1 MLALRIQKKPLQTF
15 CPGGV
20 RFGLDTE
27 RSGVSILKL
36 GLKPPPQQL
45 IKGPSEHTMSTP
57 PSSGVSF
64 HPDDLIDEPLTVED
78 IELFLFESR
87 YNAQLWNSAAA
98 ENIDDT
104 PPPPPPRDVSAV
116 PVSSFRTRFETLPD
130 ATFTVAQWLG
140 FIRNGQAADHVAK
153 IRASRG
159 SPEYGQLKKKLRTV
173 AWAGTFGEGRK
184 ATDPVNPS
192 GLVFLELDHHDGAPP
207 PSWLWAEKMRLA
219 SHPSTVTVYVSTGGA
234 GLHVVSAVDPVPTS
248 PTEYS
253 EAWAWLTRE
262 LAIEA
267 SGDPQVKN
275 RNRLA
280 GISHDEAAYVN
291 LNPTPTRWE
300 PTLGSTGKESER
312 THTPETLLE
321 AFRLIAEHFGVEWSG
336 SSDDDCRAGLRMP
349 CTFHGSNNPTSLS
362 IRLEEREI
370 AGRRG
375 ATKMVAFVAAT
386 CFSRGC
392 YGPSV
397 LRYIAKKVGFAWP
410 LPIAGG
416 EAVVEEF
423 LGANAHRLVVVDRAK
438 LYVRREAGLW
448 VDGTRP
454 SPTGTAA
461 IQGMLKEMGCDGAW
475 NLRQID
481 DLRSSLFHVME
492 RPGHYGVAAVRSDD
506 FDRTPLFPLRG
517 GGSIDAR
524 TLKIL
529 DNDET
534 AGAYMLDQS
543 SPGIDYRPE
552 LLNAGPDHPG
562 MRLALHFEPDP
573 SNPRFQLL
581 RRFGYLLLGPIK
593 SVDCA
598 ILPVSDSG
606 KSTLARWVSFGF
618 PGYVSLLDS
627 VVALSVQGTRFTVVQ
642 HRLATYKLVFLDEC
656 DKIEKSPSAGAF
668 NALTADT
675 LTIEQKGRD
684 AIEAP
689 RRGNAVMIGAGPPNL
704 VVSQLGFGICLRK
717 GPIELSCLVGSV
729 DGGGGSDG
737 QGQIRCAAGVGTTG
751 RTPASDSGWETPGP
765 SHRQGPD
772 SPQERRRLAGFPS
785 G

>member
-1 MLALRIQKKPLQTF
+1 M
-15 CPGGV
+15 
-20 RFGLDTE
+20 
-27 RSGVSILKL
+27 
-36 GLKPPPQQL
+36 
-45 IKGPSEHTMSTP
+45 
-57 PSSGVSF
+57 
-64 HPDDLIDEPLTVED
+64 
-78 IELFLFESR
+78 
-87 YNAQLWNSAAA
+87 
-98 ENIDDT
+98 
-104 PPPPPPRDVSAV
+104 
-116 PVSSFRTRFETLPD
+116 
-130 ATFTVAQWLG
+130 
-140 FIRNGQAADHVAK
+140 
-153 IRASRG
+153 
-159 SPEYGQLKKKLRTV
+159 
-173 AWAGTFGEGRK
+173 
-184 ATDPVNPS
+184 
-192 GLVFLELDHHDGAPP
+192 
-207 PSWLWAEKMRLA
+207 
-219 SHPSTVTVYVSTGGA
+219 
-234 GLHVVSAVDPVPTS
+234 
-248 PTEYS
+248 
-253 EAWAWLTRE
+253 
-262 LAIEA
+262 
-267 SGDPQVKN
+267 
-275 RNRLA
+275 
-280 GISHDEAAYVN
+280 
-291 LNPTPTRWE
+291 
-300 PTLGSTGKESER
+300 
-312 THTPETLLE
+312 
-321 AFRLIAEHFGVEWSG
+321 
-336 SSDDDCRAGLRMP
+336 
-349 CTFHGSNNPTSLS
+349 S

-375 ATKMVAFVAAT
+375 ATKMVAVVAAT

-392 YGPSV
+392 YGPRV
-397 LRYIAKKVGFAWP
+397 LRYIAKEVGFVWP
-410 LPIAGG
+410 MPILGG

-454 SPTGTAA
+454 NPTGTAA
-461 IQGMLKEMGCDGAW
+461 IQGMLKEMGDDGAW
-475 NLRQID
+475 NQRQID

-704 VVSQLGFGICLRK
+704 ELGQGGRERLGWAFDGAAISEMPAEVRQLIDDPEAQAWLATKLLTLAAECHRTGNKAADSDSRKAAASLHTATANPLQAAIADCLELDPTSSVWLDAIKERLTK
-717 GPIELSCLVGSV
+717 YPDVPQPIPARTLGSAIQLVF
-729 DGGGGSDG
+729 GSDMKSITTTREG
-737 QGQIRCAAGVGTTG
+737 KPARYYLGV
-751 RTPASDSGWETPGP
+751 
-765 SHRQGPD
+765 
-772 SPQERRRLAGFPS
+772 RLT
-785 G
+785 